1 MDQVIARLLEV
12 DKEAAKLVDD
22 ARDELEKIK
31 EAMEGEK
38 LEFKQTYIDR
48 AKRRIQLLEQEEK
61 AHMDQASVQLEKY
74 YEEKQIKLQEQYDEK
89 HKEWEQAIFE
99 RCLAK

>member
-22 ARDELEKIK
+22 AKEELEKIK

-38 LEFKQTYIDR
+38 LQFKQAYIER
-48 AKRRIQLLEQEEK
+48 AKRRIQLLEKEENE
-61 AHMDQASVQLEKY
+61 HMDKASAELAEY
-74 YEEKQIKLQEQYDEK
+74 YNKRQQQLQETYDER
-89 HKEWEQAIFE
+89 HEAWEQTIFD